1 MVEKPAPS
9 PQKILLKNFKTS
21 KNFKKPALPPLKI
34 CESVTLTKFCFYL
47 ALGLAL
53 NFQWE

>member
-53 NFQWE
+53 NFQ